1 MTSPITSV
9 LANIRTN
16 HTLTNIQA
24 SKVRITQSKENIV
37 KKKNYT
43 TKPKPHV
50 LSVLSS
56 HDSLILSHPLQM
68 TGSHRWGSSPL
79 SGFRNI
85 FRLQSIYDSLTSK
98 QRTASLW
105 LFS

>member
-16 HTLTNIQA
+16 HTLTNTQA
-24 SKVRITQSKENIV
+24 SKVRIIQSKENIV
-37 KKKNYT
+37 KKKKNYT

-56 HDSLILSHPLQM
+56 HDSHPLPSPTDDRISQM
-68 TGSHRWGSSPL
+68 RAFSPL
-79 SGFRNI
+79 WI
-85 FRLQSIYDSLTSK
+85 
-98 QRTASLW
+98 
-105 LFS
+105 